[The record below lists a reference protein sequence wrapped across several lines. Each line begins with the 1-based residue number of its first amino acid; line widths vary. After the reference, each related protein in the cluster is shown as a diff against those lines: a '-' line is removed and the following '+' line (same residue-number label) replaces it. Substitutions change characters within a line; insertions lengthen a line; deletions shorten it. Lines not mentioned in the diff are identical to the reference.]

1 MLPLGVPR
9 PLPLLLWEI
18 EALKNQGY
26 SQSDIRAVG
35 ISYPAE
41 IDGVRTTRA
50 GAPHRDRAART
61 FCGFFAT
68 PGPNPR

>member
-1 MLPLGVPR
+1 MRFFRQV
-9 PLPLLLWEI
+9 
-18 EALKNQGY
+18 A
-26 SQSDIRAVG
+26 RAVG